1 MMAIWHLMTNGAEL
15 MQSEIT
21 VDEAIENYLKIM
33 HSTNVEVCQNLVL
46 CISPFTAVQAIP

>member
-1 MMAIWHLMTNGAEL
+1 MAIWHLMTNGAEL

-21 VDEAIENYLKIM
+21 VDEAIENYLMIM

-46 CISPFTAVQAIP
+46 RISPFTAVQAIP